1 MEVVNLATGG
11 CIGVGYFNGQRV
23 PELKLLKIAVEGQ
36 CKPRWNQGHRATVQ
50 ERLQRRREQEPDCV
64 WVERRGRRVVSSDIR
79 IF

>member
-36 CKPRWNQGHRATVQ
+36 CKPRLNQGHRATVQ
-50 ERLQRRREQEPDCV
+50 EYCK
-64 WVERRGRRVVSSDIR
+64 
-79 IF
+79 

>member
-36 CKPRWNQGHRATVQ
+36 CKPRWSRVKDT
-50 ERLQRRREQEPDCV
+50 ELQCRSTAKEQCK
-64 WVERRGRRVVSSDIR
+64 
-79 IF
+79 